1 MTRLPNFKHL
11 HYFWAVA
18 RAGGVSR
25 AASRLHLTP
34 QTLSGQ
40 IKQLEESLGVALFR
54 PLGKRL
60 QLTEA
65 GRVAFSYAEEIFALG
80 AELSD
85 ALRTLPAA
93 GVQPLRLGIGDA
105 IPKSLVHRL
114 LTPLLAQPEP
124 PRLICREAPLESLLA
139 DLGVHRLDVVL
150 TSRSLP
156 PAKVRAYSHLLG
168 ESAVGVFAPESLELP
183 AQPFPRCLHAQPL
196 LLPGTDS
203 PLHDGL
209 LAWLEQARIAPRV
222 VGEFDD
228 SALMKTFAR
237 AGAGVFV
244 APLVIAEE
252 MQRVQRA
259 RLLGALDSLRETY
272 YAVSTERRVSHPAV
286 RALIEAA
293 ATIFTDRK

>member
-1 MTRLPNFKHL
+1 MTRFPNYKHL

-25 AASRLHLTP
+25 AAARLHLTP

-40 IKQLEESLGVALFR
+40 IKQLEESLDVALFR
-54 PLGKRL
+54 QVGKRL

-80 AELSD
+80 AELGD
-85 ALRTLPAA
+85 ALRSLPAA
-93 GVQPLRLGIGDA
+93 GTQPLRVGIGDA

-114 LTPLLAQPEP
+114 LSPLLAQADP
-124 PRLICREAPLESLLA
+124 PRLICREAPLESLLG

-156 PAKVRAYSHLLG
+156 PLKVRAYSHLLG
-168 ESAVGVFAPESLELP
+168 ECAVGVFAPLALALP
-183 AQPFPRCLHAQPL
+183 EQPFPRCLHGQPL

-209 LAWLEQARIAPRV
+209 LGWLEQVRVAPRV

-252 MQRVQRA
+252 IERVHAA
-259 RLLGALDSLRETY
+259 RLLGSLDSLRETY
-272 YAVSTERRVSHPAV
+272 FAVSTERRVSHPAV
-286 RALIEAA
+286 RALIDSAA
-293 ATIFTDRK
+293 GIFGAG

>member
-40 IKQLEESLGVALFR
+40 IKLLEESLGVPLFR

-85 ALRTLPAA
+85 ALRALPAA
-93 GVQPLRLGIGDA
+93 GVQPLRVGIGDA

-114 LTPLLAQPEP
+114 LAPLLQQPEP
-124 PRLICREAPLESLLA
+124 PRLICREAPLESLLG

-156 PAKVRAYSHLLG
+156 PAKVRVYSHLLG
-168 ESAVGVFAPESLELP
+168 ESAVGVFAPESLALP

-203 PLHDGL
+203 PLHDGV
-209 LAWLEQARIAPRV
+209 LAWLEQARVAPRV

-228 SALMKTFAR
+228 SALMKAFAR

-244 APLVIAEE
+244 APLVIADEV
-252 MQRVQRA
+252 QRVHHA
-259 RLLGALDSLRETY
+259 RLLGALDSLRESY
-272 YAVSTERRVSHPAV
+272 FAVSTERRISQPSV
-286 RALIEAA
+286 RALIESASGL
-293 ATIFTDRK
+293 FTGS